1 MNTQTRW
8 ALERSGAPEPEL
20 LHHVHL
26 RARDVMRQECPLAGQ
41 DAPLRDVGL
50 VMAAGDA
57 DLVAIAD
64 EAGAVVGMITARN
77 LARRYIKESGEP
89 SSFADRPVSPDLI
102 VDVLEGEMLLRP
114 ERRLNGR
121 LWAVTVNA
129 ASMGRTMGPHDI
141 VVIGDR
147 ADAQRRAVELGVALL
162 VTTYGSRP
170 GDEVVELARRGGTG
184 IVLSPLDSYVTGRLV
199 SQSVPAR
206 EVMGRDPLTAEPD
219 DLLSDIADR
228 IKDVDYSAAIVVD
241 GGGVPVGLVTRAELV
256 RPAPRRVLLV
266 DHGEQAQSV
275 PGVEESHIVEIL
287 DHHHIGSIE
296 TRLPVSATFDPVGS
310 TATLVVERFRSAG
323 REPRRPTATMLLAAV
338 LSDTV
343 ILSSPTTTER
353 DHRVVDY
360 LEELLELDARAF
372 GSEMFEASSDVGDVT
387 AADIIRRDVKE
398 YEVRPGKTVCI
409 AQIETVG
416 RSLMARRVE
425 LLGEMEAARDR
436 GGHAVFALMVTDIV
450 ERRHRPAGGRRA
462 HAPRARLRRR
472 GGRRRHRPAR
482 RHEPQEA
489 GGAGGAQSVSSDSLA
504 GLLAGPAEATCG
516 PGRGLRPDRRHRLR
530 RGLAAG
536 RSTPPWR
543 GLRS

>member
-1 MNTQTRW
+1 VRPVYVTGHRNPDLDAIASAIGYAELKRRLDPGGGYVAARLGEANAQTRW

-20 LHHVHL
+20 LPHVHL
-26 RARDVMRQECPLAGQ
+26 RACDVMREECPLAGQ
-41 DAPLRDVGL
+41 EASLRDVGL
-50 VMAAGDA
+50 VMAASDA

-102 VDVLEGEMLLRP
+102 VDVVGGEMLLRP

-121 LWAVTVNA
+121 LWAVTVDA
-129 ASMGRTMGPHDI
+129 ASMGRTMGPNDI

-147 ADAQRRAVELGVALL
+147 ADAQRRAVEIGVALL
-162 VTTYGSRP
+162 VTTYDSRP
-170 GDEVVELARRGGTG
+170 DPEVVELARRGGTG

-256 RPAPRRVLLV
+256 HHAPRRVLLV

-275 PGVEESHIVEIL
+275 PGVEEALVMEIL
-287 DHHHIGSIE
+287 DHHNIGSIE
-296 TRLPVSATFDPVGS
+296 TRQPVAATFDPVGS
-310 TATLVVERFRSAG
+310 TATLVIERFRAAG
-323 REPRRPTATMLLAAV
+323 REPRRPTATMLLAAI

-343 ILSSPTTTER
+343 VLSSPTTTER

-360 LEELLELDARAF
+360 LEELLQLDAREF
-372 GSEMFEASSDVGDVT
+372 GQEMFEASSDVGDVP
-387 AADIIRRDVKE
+387 AAEIIRRDVKE
-398 YEVRPGKTVCI
+398 YEVRPGKTVSI

-416 RSLMARRVE
+416 QVLIGRRAE
-425 LLGEMEAARDR
+425 LLEEMEAARGRR
-436 GGHAVFALMVTDIV
+436 GDAVYALMVTDIV
-450 ERRHRPAGGRRA
+450 EKGTDLLVAGDRA
-462 HAPRARLRRR
+462 ALERAF
-472 GGRRRHRPAR
+472 
-482 RHEPQEA
+482 
-489 GGAGGAQSVSSDSLA
+489 D
-504 GLLAGPAEATCG
+504 AEAVDG
-516 PGRGLRPDRRHRLR
+516 VIDLPGVMSRKKQVVPAVLS
-530 RGLAAG
+530 AF
-536 RSTPPWR
+536 
-543 GLRS
+543 

>member
-1 MNTQTRW
+1 VRPVYVTGHRNPDLDAIASAIGYAELKGRLDHDGRYLAARLGDVNAQTRW
-8 ALERSGAPEPEL
+8 ALQRSGAPEPEL
-20 LHHVHL
+20 LPHVHL
-26 RARDVMRQECPLAGQ
+26 RACDVMREECPLAGQ
-41 DAPLRDVGL
+41 DASLRDVGL

-64 EAGAVVGMITARN
+64 EAGTVVGMITARN

-102 VDVLEGEMLLRP
+102 VDVLGGEMLLRP

-121 LWAVTVNA
+121 LWAVTVDA

-162 VTTYGSRP
+162 VTTYGARP
-170 GDEVVELARRGGTG
+170 EPEIAELARRGGTG
-184 IVLSPLDSYVTGRLV
+184 IILSPLDSYVTGRLV

-206 EVMGRDPLTAEPD
+206 EVMGRDPLTADPD

-256 RPAPRRVLLV
+256 NPEPRRVLLV

-275 PGVEESHIVEIL
+275 PGVEEALVVEIL
-287 DHHHIGSIE
+287 DHHNIGSIE
-296 TRLPVSATFDPVGS
+296 TRQPVAATFDPVGS
-310 TATLVVERFRSAG
+310 TATLVIERFRAAG
-323 REPRRPTATMLLAAV
+323 REPRRPTATMLLAAI

-353 DHRVVDY
+353 DNRVVEY
-360 LEELLELDARAF
+360 LEELLQLDARAF
-372 GSEMFEASSDVGDVT
+372 GSEMFEASSDVGDVP
-387 AADIIRRDVKE
+387 AAEIIRRDVKE
-398 YEVRPGKTVCI
+398 YEVRPGKTVSI

-416 RSLMARRVE
+416 RSLMARRGE
-425 LLGEMEAARDR
+425 LLEEMEAARER
-436 GGHAVFALMVTDIV
+436 SGHAVFALMVTDIV
-450 ERRHRPAGGRRA
+450 TKGTELLVAGDSAALERAFGVEADGGVIELPGVMSRKKQVVPA
-462 HAPRARLRRR
+462 
-472 GGRRRHRPAR
+472 
-482 RHEPQEA
+482 
-489 GGAGGAQSVSSDSLA
+489 V
-504 GLLAGPAEATCG
+504 
-516 PGRGLRPDRRHRLR
+516 
-530 RGLAAG
+530 LAAF
-536 RSTPPWR
+536 
-543 GLRS
+543 

>member
-1 MNTQTRW
+1 VRPVYVTGHRNPDLDAIASAIGYAELKRRLDPGGGYVAARLGEANAQTRW

-20 LHHVHL
+20 LPHVHL
-26 RARDVMRQECPLAGQ
+26 RACDVMREECPLAGQ
-41 DAPLRDVGL
+41 EASLRDVGL

-102 VDVLEGEMLLRP
+102 VDVVGGEMLLRP

-121 LWAVTVNA
+121 LWAVTVDA
-129 ASMGRTMGPHDI
+129 ASMGRTMGPNDI

-147 ADAQRRAVELGVALL
+147 ADAQRRAVEIGVALL

-170 GDEVVELARRGGTG
+170 DPEVVELARRGGTG

-228 IKDVDYSAAIVVD
+228 VKDVDYSAAIVVD

-256 RPAPRRVLLV
+256 HPAPRRVLLV

-275 PGVEESHIVEIL
+275 PGVEEALVMEIL
-287 DHHHIGSIE
+287 DHHNIGSIE
-296 TRLPVSATFDPVGS
+296 TRQPVAATFDPVGS
-310 TATLVVERFRSAG
+310 TATLVIERFRAAG
-323 REPRRPTATMLLAAV
+323 REPRRPTATMLLAAI

-343 ILSSPTTTER
+343 VLSSPTTTER

-360 LEELLELDARAF
+360 LEELLQLDAREF
-372 GSEMFEASSDVGDVT
+372 GQEMFEASSDVGDVP
-387 AADIIRRDVKE
+387 AAEIIRRDVKE
-398 YEVRPGKTVCI
+398 YEVRPGKTVSI

-416 RSLMARRVE
+416 QVLIGRRAE
-425 LLGEMEAARDR
+425 LLEEMEAARDR
-436 GGHAVFALMVTDIV
+436 RGDAVYALMVTDIV
-450 ERRHRPAGGRRA
+450 EKGTDLLVAGDRA
-462 HAPRARLRRR
+462 ALERAF
-472 GGRRRHRPAR
+472 
-482 RHEPQEA
+482 
-489 GGAGGAQSVSSDSLA
+489 D
-504 GLLAGPAEATCG
+504 AEAVDG
-516 PGRGLRPDRRHRLR
+516 VIDLPGVMSRKKQVVPAVLS
-530 RGLAAG
+530 AF
-536 RSTPPWR
+536 
-543 GLRS
+543 